1 MNILNI
7 KTTLLA
13 TAMVSLTFLF
23 SCVNETE
30 DNLTADCST
39 SDLAVELSSST
50 LASCSQGGS
59 ITVAGSGGKGS
70 IVYSIDGNNF
80 SSTASFNDLSAGS
93 YTITARD
100 ENGCTAVSTITVEAE
115 ANTIAFEVDIVGS
128 SCGSET
134 GSITIT
140 ATGGS
145 GNTEFSVDGTNFSSN
160 PAFNQL
166 APGEYNVTVRDGS
179 CTVNRTVNVLSDAT
193 LGGDIMPI
201 IETNCAITGCHRDAV
216 SPRFTSN
223 EAIVNA
229 ANRIRARTTARTMP
243 PSGRP
248 DLSDEEIAKITCWVE
263 DGAPNN

>member
-1 MNILNI
+1 MNI
-7 KTTLLA
+7 KTSLLA
-13 TAMVSLTFLF
+13 TAMVLLVFLY
-23 SCVNETE
+23 SCTNETV
-30 DNLTADCST
+30 DNLTTDCSA

-59 ITVAGSGGKGS
+59 ITVTGSGGKGN
-70 IVYSIDGNNF
+70 IVYSINGNDFGTSTSF
-80 SSTASFNDLSAGS
+80 SDLSAGS

-100 ENGCTAVSTITVEAE
+100 ENGCTSATTVTVEAE
-115 ANTIAFEVDIVGS
+115 ANTISFEVEVAGS
-128 SCGSET
+128 SCGTET

-145 GNTEFSVDGTNFSSN
+145 GNTEYSVDGTNFFGN
-160 PAFNQL
+160 PAFTQL
-166 APGEYNVTVRDGS
+166 APGEYNVTVRDGG
-179 CTVNRTVNVLSDAT
+179 CIVNRTVSVLSDAS
-193 LGGDIMPI
+193 LSGDIMPI
-201 IETNCAITGCHRDAV
+201 INTNCAITGCHRDAV

-223 EAIVNA
+223 ESIVNA

-248 DLSDEEIAKITCWVE
+248 DLSNEEIAKIVCWVE